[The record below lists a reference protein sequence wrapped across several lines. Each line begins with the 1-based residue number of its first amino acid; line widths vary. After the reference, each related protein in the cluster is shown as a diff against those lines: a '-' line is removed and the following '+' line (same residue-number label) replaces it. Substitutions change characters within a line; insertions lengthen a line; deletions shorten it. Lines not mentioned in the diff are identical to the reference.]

1 MNMLKSAV
9 KVCRSA
15 SRSLLAHSRALSR
28 LTPAI
33 TFDKTLEILAR
44 VLCVQSSG
52 VMVCGSASAS
62 VAHFP
67 SPDFASPKNTL

>member
-1 MNMLKSAV
+1 MNIFNKAA

-15 SRSLLAHSRALSR
+15 SRSLLAPFRALSR
-28 LTPAI
+28 LSLNHSL
-33 TFDKTLEILAR
+33 DKTLETVAR

-52 VMVCGSASAS
+52 VMVCGPAGVS

-67 SPDFASPKNTL
+67 SPKFSTPQNTL